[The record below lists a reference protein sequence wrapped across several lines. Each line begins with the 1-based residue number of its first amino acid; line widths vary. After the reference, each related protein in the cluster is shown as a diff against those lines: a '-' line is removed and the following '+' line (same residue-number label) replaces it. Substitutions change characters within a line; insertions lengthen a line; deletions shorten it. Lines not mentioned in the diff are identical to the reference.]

1 MTVESQRDLIGILG
15 TAKNGFERALAD
27 GVTAACF
34 TDPVCVAAFSAM
46 IDLDKA
52 KRVVDLQGVVSGV
65 SADHRSDVLELLTN
79 APITKNYESILAD
92 VLDTAWQRVAY
103 RRVQGLQKRLE
114 TRERNEPTDELRAEI
129 ANLSAELASGAKV
142 KTKGFDQLSDETLA
156 MVETRWEENKHGRR
170 PGIPTGIKALDDA
183 ISGFDKGR
191 LYIVGART
199 GIGKTTLAV
208 NFSWA
213 AVDAGHA
220 TAFFTVE
227 MSEHEIAEKF
237 LSRIGGIDGHRIV
250 KGQLTSSDFDK
261 IHAAARTAHSL
272 PLYVVDHI
280 GTSYEKFCLETR
292 RLVRQHGVKLVVFDY
307 LQQMTLGKAKGKT
320 EANKHAE
327 LSIISHGLKQ
337 LARELGIAIL
347 CPAQLGR
354 AAETYDFIPNKTH
367 IKESGSIEHDA
378 DVIMLLHMTGP
389 EELPD
394 TKYLLVVDKNRRGP
408 RTTIEL
414 KYNLATNYFG
424 T

>member
-15 TAKNGFERALAD
+15 THKSGYERALAD
-27 GVTAACF
+27 GISAASF
-34 TDPVCVAAFSAM
+34 TDPACVAAFSAM

-52 KRVVDLQGVVSGV
+52 KRAIDLQGVTASVA
-65 SADHRSDVLELLTN
+65 ADHRTAVLDMLTN
-79 APITKNYESILAD
+79 APITKNYDAIVAD
-92 VLDTAWQRVAY
+92 VLDTAWQRDAY
-103 RRVQGLQKRLE
+103 RKVLALQKRLE
-114 TRERNEPTDELRAEI
+114 TRTRNEPTDDIRAEI
-129 ANLSAELASGAKV
+129 ANLSHALSGGAKT
-142 KTKGFDQLSDETLA
+142 KTKSFDQLLDET
-156 MVETRWEENKHGRR
+156 VEQIEKRWENLKVGIQ

-191 LYIVGART
+191 LYILGART
-199 GIGKTTLAV
+199 GIGKTTIAV

-213 AVDAGHA
+213 AVNAGHA

-227 MSEHEIAEKF
+227 MSEHEITEKF
-237 LSRIGGIDGHRIV
+237 ISRIGGIDGHKIV
-250 KGQLTSSDFDK
+250 KATLTPNDFDK
-261 IHAAARTAHSL
+261 IHGARNRGRTM
-272 PLYVVDHI
+272 PLFAIDSI

-307 LQQMTLGKAKGKT
+307 LQQMTLSGHKGK
-320 EANKHAE
+320 EANKHHE

-389 EELPD
+389 EDHPD